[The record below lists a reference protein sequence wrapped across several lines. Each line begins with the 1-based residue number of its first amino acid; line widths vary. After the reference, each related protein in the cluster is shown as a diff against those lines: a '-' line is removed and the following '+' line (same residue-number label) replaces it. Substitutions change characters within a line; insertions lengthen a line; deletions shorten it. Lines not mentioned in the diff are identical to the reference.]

1 MRLCEVQVPLQ
12 LPDLEREAGH
22 TVQLLVPVSRPGQV
36 HLTARLQY
44 HTGQV
49 RHPTTCSTCFG
60 CGQSVCIGVF
70 LHWGDGFTSF
80 QFRNVHFD
88 SELSSLSHWKWLG
101 TVPTRF
107 YIVEMVGSLQGQTK
121 LSDQAVRPNLLS
133 DQKTCLIAIGF
144 VCRSQQKYVSSWPGW
159 RWLSSSPLP

>member
-1 MRLCEVQVPLQ
+1 MQVPLQ

-70 LHWGDGFTSF
+70 LHWGGGFSSF
-80 QFRNVHFD
+80 QFCNVHFD
-88 SELSSLSHWKWLG
+88 SGPSSLSHWKSKTQKRLG
-101 TVPTRF
+101 TVTMRF
-107 YIVEMVGSLQGQTK
+107 YIVEMVSVLCKVRPSCQTK
-121 LSDQAVRPNLLS
+121 LSDQ
-133 DQKTCLIAIGF
+133 TCCLTKRL
-144 VCRSQQKYVSSWPGW
+144 V
-159 RWLSSSPLP
+159 